1 MVSIKQLR
9 YFSAVAQTGHF
20 GMAAEQCSVTQ
31 PALSMQIQELEK
43 ELGLQLLE
51 RARKGVSL
59 TPGGREI
66 AERAARVLADVNDLV
81 DSARQLAGSFSGT
94 LRFGAIPSIAPY
106 LLPQLLP
113 LIRATYPDLDLHL
126 RETQTQK
133 LLDELVDGQLDVV
146 LLALP
151 VEHAGIETA
160 AAVRRPLPPRAA
172 RIAQILQAAC
182 ARRPTCCAT
191 TGCCCSRKATACAIR
206 RSPSATCARSSSID
220 MFGASSLSTLVQMVA
235 NGLGLTLLPEISV
248 DLETRRADIRLMRFA
263 EPEPQPRPGAG
274 LASHLSAQA
283 RFRRAWKADR
293 FRFTAAAL
301 AKVRRLKSA
310 SVQRR
315 CVWCSGRACG
325 AFGRLQEQALDFLDR
340 ARRAEEEALHLRA
353 AFGPHLVDL
362 FLGLDALRGRRHA
375 ET

>member
-94 LRFGAIPSIAPY
+94 LRLGAIPSIAPY

-151 VEHAGIETA
+151 VEHADIETVA
-160 AAVRRPLPPRAA
+160 LFEDRFLLALPA
-172 RIAQILQAAC
+172 
-182 ARRPTCCAT
+182 
-191 TGCCCSRKATACAIR
+191 SRKFASRVRATPDLLRNDRLLLLEEGHCLRDQALAFCDLR
-206 RSPSATCARSSSID
+206 KVERID

-248 DLETRRADIRLMRFA
+248 DLETRRADVRLMRFA
-263 EPEPQPRPGAG
+263 EPEPSRVLG
-274 LASHLSAQA
+274 LAWRATSPRKRDFVELGKLIASISL
-283 RFRRAWKADR
+283 RRR
-293 FRFTAAAL
+293 SP
-301 AKVRRLKSA
+301 KSA
-310 SVQRR
+310 
-315 CVWCSGRACG
+315 
-325 AFGRLQEQALDFLDR
+325 
-340 ARRAEEEALHLRA
+340 
-353 AFGPHLVDL
+353 
-362 FLGLDALRGRRHA
+362 
-375 ET
+375 

>member
-43 ELGLQLLE
+43 QLGLQLLE
-51 RARKGVSL
+51 RARKGVNL
-59 TPGGREI
+59 TPSGREI
-66 AERAARVLADVNDLV
+66 AERATRVLADVNDLL

-94 LRFGAIPSIAPY
+94 LRLGAIPSIAPY

-151 VEHAGIETA
+151 VEHADIETA
-160 AAVRRPLPPRAA
+160 ALFEDRFLLALPA
-172 RIAQILQAAC
+172 
-182 ARRPTCCAT
+182 
-191 TGCCCSRKATACAIR
+191 SRKIASRVRATPDLLRNDRLLLLEEGHCLRDQALAFCDLR
-206 RSPSATCARSSSID
+206 KVERID
-220 MFGASSLSTLVQMVA
+220 MFGASSLSTLAQMVA

-248 DLETRRADIRLMRFA
+248 DLETRRADLRLMRFA
-263 EPEPQPRPGAG
+263 EPEPSRIVG
-274 LASHLSAQA
+274 LAWRSTSPRKRDFVELGKLIASVSQ
-283 RFRRAWKADR
+283 R
-293 FRFTAAAL
+293 
-301 AKVRRLKSA
+301 RRLPKSTA
-310 SVQRR
+310 
-315 CVWCSGRACG
+315 
-325 AFGRLQEQALDFLDR
+325 
-340 ARRAEEEALHLRA
+340 
-353 AFGPHLVDL
+353 
-362 FLGLDALRGRRHA
+362 
-375 ET
+375 